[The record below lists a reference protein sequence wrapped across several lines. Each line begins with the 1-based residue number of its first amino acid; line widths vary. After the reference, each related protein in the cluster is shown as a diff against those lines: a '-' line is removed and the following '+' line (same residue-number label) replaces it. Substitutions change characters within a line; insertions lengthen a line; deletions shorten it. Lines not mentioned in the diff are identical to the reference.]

1 MAIAEIRIIVRENK
15 LFKTLA
21 VLDGLTLQPPVVVIA
36 NGVAGEP
43 KKKSGLTAPEA
54 VFNLIDSKKN
64 GDVLGSMEIG
74 QYVLSQGL
82 NKSATFYGIS
92 KALKSG
98 KLKKAGSMKYRVVK

>member
-21 VLDGLTLQPPVVVIA
+21 ALDGLTLQPPVVVIA
-36 NGVAGEP
+36 NGVAGE
-43 KKKSGLTAPEA
+43 KRKSGLTAPQA
-54 VFNLIDSKKN
+54 ILNLIDSKKN
-64 GDVLGSMEIG
+64 GDILTSVEIG
-74 QYVLSQGL
+74 QYILSQGL

-92 KALKSG
+92 KALKGG